1 MAWLHAPRSAA
12 PSAPPPMFRLA
23 CYILLTLCFCAT
35 LVLHFIASVLIGTW
49 ALVIW
54 VHAWIQRTGDFHDR
68 VQGLVSIYRRS
79 WLALYKFDA
88 YDLCWYDRRL
98 VHELHVPRDEDEVAN
113 PWPQLGYLYLWRGL
127 VGSCTAIVPTAFW
140 AISVFYFVEFFNT
153 PSTTT
158 DSMDPVMVD
167 STTLTPPWVYLLHGC
182 AYISLGIAC
191 ANALIPWCIRWC
203 VQSNVLLFPSV
214 NYNLHYD
221 QAAPLVEKA
230 HRRSSRTNSATS
242 TTLRSFL
249 DTVNGLEPV
258 VAVELKNGHE
268 HAIAREVTLQCLAL
282 IDELLELFHEH
293 VSPPAWPSTLLDWI
307 ESTLTNL
314 RGTFTKLDDPQLT
327 ALQNRVRAT
336 LARLRTS
343 ECAPSPSATAVLHGA
358 MPATHLVDE
367 PYESA
372 VSAACVPCPQQA
384 AARHPDDSVDA
395 ECIQHDCE
403 DSLVDLGDLN
413 VMHDMPTRQKR
424 PTALTQLDPDTE
436 YHELSPTA
444 AGGSA
449 PAMYGDLSPRASP
462 SIESVHGVFRSIGAA
477 HPTDHDQVAHLDAVH
492 FQAYAPPIVAAM
504 STFEFAIW
512 AFLVHQRDDVREHAV
527 TSALS
532 REVLLPVRRGAL
544 VHVTLQV
551 PDGFVLVD
559 EPTKALDWQGD
570 ITNVQYQVR
579 CPSSA
584 TAGQAMFQATIV
596 VGAKVMMLRAY
607 LFVSATRMNDDD
619 DDVVAALSCEL
630 EPLEASFHEISFDE
644 LALHDG
650 ALVGSGHYGD
660 AVRATYR
667 GKEVVVKT
675 LRWDAVDGPSADVV
689 ESFRHEAAV
698 LNMFGHHPNIVPF
711 VGAATDE
718 SKPLALVTEYLP
730 YGSIADTFAKSSLS
744 VAQKETILY
753 DAAAGLLNVH
763 EGGFVHRDVAA
774 RNVLIDPRG
783 RGKLCDFGLCR
794 RVDAAMGGSHF
805 ERGEFPLRYMAP
817 ESLQP
822 PHAFSYQSD
831 AYMFGVLMWETFTEQ
846 TPFASLAPREAAAL
860 VLEGHRLECNKDVA
874 VIPLKYQRLIE
885 GCFADDPSKRVS
897 MVDLVHALGRF
908 NVV

>member
-1 MAWLHAPRSAA
+1 M
-12 PSAPPPMFRLA
+12 
-23 CYILLTLCFCAT
+23 
-35 LVLHFIASVLIGTW
+35 
-49 ALVIW
+49 
-54 VHAWIQRTGDFHDR
+54 QRTGDFHDR

-140 AISVFYFVEFFNT
+140 AISVFYFVGFFNT
-153 PSTTT
+153 PSSTT
-158 DSMDPVMVD
+158 DSMDP
-167 STTLTPPWVYLLHGC
+167 TTLTPPWVYLLHGC

-242 TTLRSFL
+242 TTQRSFL

-327 ALQNRVRAT
+327 ALQNR
-336 LARLRTS
+336 
-343 ECAPSPSATAVLHGA
+343 
-358 MPATHLVDE
+358 
-367 PYESA
+367 
-372 VSAACVPCPQQA
+372 
-384 AARHPDDSVDA
+384 
-395 ECIQHDCE
+395 

-667 GKEVVVKT
+667 GKEVLKT
-675 LRWDAVDGPSADVV
+675 LRWDAVDGTSADVV